1 MEEVMNLK
9 EKKARKSRKG
19 LGIFAAMLAVSV
31 FSATALHSFAA
42 NEQPKISVYKA
53 DSSST
58 HSVLLRDGDLYCW
71 GSNQNGQFPQSDL
84 SGADKPVK
92 VLSGVK
98 DVAVETN
105 RTLVLLQSGEVRAYG
120 LNPLTGKAEAKDGTL
135 MLTDA
140 AQVDACGDTSAALTE
155 NGAVYLW
162 GNGQSGQLGNGKT
175 EDSSRPVKAMD
186 GDVKKISLGRDF
198 TTVLKNDGSLWGWG
212 SNEYLQLSNESGG
225 GVSVLTSPTA
235 VTENVKDVSAG
246 YLHLLVLKNDG
257 SLEVCG
263 SNSSSQLGISGVFN
277 ATLTPVLSDVASIS
291 ASRTYSTAITSDGSL
306 YTWGTGYNGQLAS
319 GSKYT
324 QFTTPHKTGFTC
336 STVFA
341 GTDAAFARTE
351 DGSLWGW
358 GANTNSLLGTGEA
371 TDHALPVR
379 ILDKDLAFVYDPS
392 AVPPEDG
399 EEDPSNPEGG
409 GETPSEK
416 PLPEKTE
423 QAFMSGYENGT
434 FMPEKTVTRAEFV
447 KMLVTGLGGYDVN
460 KDYGAPSFSDVAADK
475 WYASYIAFAEQQ
487 GLASGYEDGTFHP
500 EAPITRAEAAK
511 LTALSIPDL
520 PIDTEATESVFTDVS
535 GWAVPYVNILAEI
548 QVLGGYEDNT
558 FQPQRNITRGEA
570 AKVVS
575 ASCGFAPDQAYI
587 QKVKDSY
594 ANPFKDVNTDKWYY
608 VYLLYAAGYNI

>member
-1 MEEVMNLK
+1 MKVKAK
-9 EKKARKSRKG
+9 EKSRKG
-19 LGIFAAMLAVSV
+19 LHILAAALAITVFTAAAVHGFAENQQS
-31 FSATALHSFAA
+31 
-42 NEQPKISVYKA
+42 KISVYKA

-84 SGADKPVK
+84 SGAEKPTK
-92 VLSGVK
+92 VLSGVR

-105 RTLVLLQSGEVRAYG
+105 RTLVLLQNGDVRAYG
-120 LNPLTGKAEAKDGTL
+120 LNPLTGKPESGDGTL
-135 MLTDA
+135 MITNA
-140 AQVDACGDTSAALTE
+140 VSVDACGDTSAALME

-175 EDSSRPVKAMD
+175 EDSSRPVQAMD
-186 GDVKKISLGRDF
+186 SGVKKVSLGRDF
-198 TTVLKNDGSLWGWG
+198 STVLKEDGSLWGWG
-212 SNEYLQLSNESGG
+212 SNEYLQLSYEGGG

-235 VTENVKDVSAG
+235 IAEDVKDVSAG
-246 YLHLLVLKNDG
+246 YLHLMVLKNDG

-263 SNSSSQLGISGVFN
+263 SNTSSQLGISGVFN

-291 ASRTYSTAITSDGSL
+291 ASRTYSTAITSDGTL
-306 YTWGTGYNGQLAS
+306 YTWGTGYNGQLGS
-319 GSKYT
+319 GSTYT
-324 QFTTPHKTGFTC
+324 QFTTPHKTTFTC
-336 STVFA
+336 SAVFA
-341 GTDAAFARTE
+341 GTDAAFAKTE

-358 GANTNSLLGTGEA
+358 GANSNSLLGTGET
-371 TDHALPVR
+371 TDHAVPVR
-379 ILDKDLAFVYDPS
+379 ILDKDLTFVYDPS
-392 AVPPEDG
+392 AVPPEGG
-399 EEDPSNPEGG
+399 EEDPSNPGG

-423 QAFMSGYENGT
+423 HAFMSGYENGT
-434 FMPEKTVTRAEFV
+434 FLPEKTVTRAEFV
-447 KMLVTGLGGYDVN
+447 KMLVTGLGGYDES

-520 PIDTEATESVFTDVS
+520 SIDTETAESVFTDVS

-570 AKVVS
+570 AKVVG

-587 QKVKDSY
+587 QKVKDTY

-608 VYLLYAAGYNI
+608 VYLLFAAGYNI